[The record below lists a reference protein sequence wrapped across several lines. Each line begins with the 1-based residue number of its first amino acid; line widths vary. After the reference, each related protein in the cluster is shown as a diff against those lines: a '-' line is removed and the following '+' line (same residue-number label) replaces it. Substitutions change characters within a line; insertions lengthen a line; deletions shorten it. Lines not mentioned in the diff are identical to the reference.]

1 MKRGAN
7 SVVGKEPDEGPFL
20 LARLPPTKGHIRL
33 AVGIIVALLVIFF
46 VMVPF
51 ADVQLPQLGTLYLVI
66 LTVTM
71 VNDLITSALL
81 FSQFFVAGRTALF
94 ALAISYLFTGL
105 LTIPFMLL
113 FPGGFSPTGLLGAG
127 LQSAVLITVSYRLG
141 LSLGLIA
148 YALLRDADST
158 TSISGR
164 SPLVVVIASVAVV
177 VAIICGLTWFAT
189 AKEALLPMIF
199 ADTVHRN
206 RGFATP
212 LAVVQ
217 LALIAL
223 ALVLLRVR
231 SRSVLDLWLQVVC
244 FAELLFQIMSGFVVN
259 ERFTVGW
266 YGARFYAVIA
276 TFVALIV
283 LLSETTAL
291 YAKLARSAHRERGAR
306 EARHVAMDAMAVA
319 IAHELK
325 QPLADY
331 CHGWLCRVEFHGAI
345 RSREVRACIEDMM

>member
-1 MKRGAN
+1 MLREASN
-7 SVVGKEPDEGPFL
+7 EGSFL
-20 LARLPPTKGHIRL
+20 LVSLPPPKGHIRL
-33 AVGIIVALLVIFF
+33 ALGIIVALLVIFF

-51 ADVQLPQLGTLYLVI
+51 ANVQLPQLGTLYLVI

-158 TSISGR
+158 TSISRR
-164 SPLVVVIASVAVV
+164 SPLVVLIASVAVV

-189 AKEALLPMIF
+189 AKEALLPTIF

-206 RGFATP
+206 RGSATP
-212 LAVVQ
+212 FAVVQ
-217 LALIAL
+217 LALIVL
-223 ALVLLRVR
+223 ALVLLRIR
-231 SRSVLDLWLQVVC
+231 SRSVLDLWLQVAC
-244 FAELLFQIMSGFVVN
+244 FAELLFQIMSGFIVN

-283 LLSETTAL
+283 LLSEATAL
-291 YAKLARSAHRERGAR
+291 YAKLARSVVRERGAR
-306 EARHVAMDAMAVA
+306 EARPAAMDAMAAA
-319 IAHELK
+319 IAHELR
-325 QPLADY
+325 QPLTTIGLDGNSALNFF
-331 CHGWLCRVEFHGAI
+331 GEL
-345 RSREVRACIEDMM
+345 RSRGSAWLH